1 MIPSKIFPL
10 KKKAFITQGNLK
22 VIIGLN
28 SYNRNIQKLSFKSVM
43 SLAIEYRTIG
53 ININTTP
60 NPDVKKDIQKMNG
73 VSKEFLEKEFPNY
86 YQNKNT
92 NIALQCQNLINI
104 YGKKGWEHYFQ
115 GQIGNLIL
123 FYFKRD
129 VDSDRSKINYKLSSQ
144 EESLIQSLDES
155 QRP

>member
-1 MIPSKIFPL
+1 
-10 KKKAFITQGNLK
+10 
-22 VIIGLN
+22 
-28 SYNRNIQKLSFKSVM
+28 M
-43 SLAIEYRTIG
+43 STAIEYRTIG
-53 ININTTP
+53 ININTAP
-60 NPDVKKDIQKMNG
+60 IPDVKKDIQKMDG

-86 YQNKNT
+86 YQNKST

-104 YGKKGWEHYFQ
+104 YGKRGWEHYFQ

-123 FYFKRD
+123 FYFKRNAES
-129 VDSDRSKINYKLSSQ
+129 VKSQIEYKLTPQ